1 MPAVCHAPLPPC
13 PPRFSQTEEEG
24 GEEAVEVICLPAG
37 GYDLELY
44 TPEQLYQHRPLEA
57 PVSPAK
63 TALKAPGR
71 KRKRVSI
78 LDELHKRT
86 GLIFSLE

>member
-1 MPAVCHAPLPPC
+1 MFAVCHAPSPPC

-24 GEEAVEVICLPAG
+24 GEEEVAVEVICLPAS

-57 PVSPAK
+57 PVSP
-63 TALKAPGR
+63 R
-71 KRKRVSI
+71 K
-78 LDELHKRT
+78 LL
-86 GLIFSLE
+86 